1 MFFFFDW
8 ADPPTLIAKASLY
21 LSKDSTDIFQF
32 VADCFMG
39 VFVVMFIETRNIVF
53 VHGLYLFLEFSL

>member
-1 MFFFFDW
+1 M
-8 ADPPTLIAKASLY
+8 LIAKASLY

-53 VHGLYLFLEFSL
+53 VHGLYLFSEFSL